1 MSVHSAFIPVLS
13 MYSVLMVGFL
23 ESHVFAAESLDQ
35 VEIGADWEKV
45 EDEELD
51 SLRGGFTLPSGLVVD
66 FSFDK
71 RVYQNGIES
80 FYSYFELPE
89 NAELGRT
96 RTQISD
102 MATDFTNMV
111 LNSVTQNTLD
121 NQVIKTLNTI
131 SIDISNVK
139 NAQFDINNTHVFR
152 DLVSPTYK

>member
-1 MSVHSAFIPVLS
+1 MNTHSVFIPALS
-13 MYSVLMVGFL
+13 ICSVLMASFL
-23 ESHVFAAESLDQ
+23 ENSVFAAEALDQ
-35 VEIGADWEKV
+35 IQVGADWEKV
-45 EDEELD
+45 GDAELD

-80 FYSYFELPE
+80 FYSYFELPK
-89 NAELGRT
+89 NTELSRSRT
-96 RTQISD
+96 EISD
-102 MATDFTNMV
+102 LASDFTNMV
-111 LNSVTQNTLD
+111 LNSVTQNRLD

-139 NAQFDINNTHVFR
+139 NAQFDINNAHTFR